1 MTTAEKNFEDLK
13 EFLDGLYD
21 TTFIKRNLKKD
32 GESFIQEVL
41 ALVTSE
47 KDKSEISMLYSY
59 YVENG
64 SELVIRSINEF
75 AHSHKLHDALAVFPL
90 TDDDVT
96 GLVDKAVSNIL
107 FYDRKGDE
115 EINMERIEAHFK
127 NNPDAIDVMVA
138 KFRQSLVESLNNESE
153 LEALDDEA

>member
-96 GLVDKAVSNIL
+96 GLVDQAVSNIL

-153 LEALDDEA
+153 LAALDDEA

>member
-13 EFLDGLYD
+13 EFLDSLYD
-21 TTFIKRNLKKD
+21 TTLIKRNLKKD
-32 GESFIQEVL
+32 GESFIKEVL

-47 KDKSEISMLYSY
+47 KEKSEISMLYSY

-96 GLVDKAVSNIL
+96 GLVDQAVSNIL

-153 LEALDDEA
+153 LDALDDDA